1 MIGTVEP
8 ECVDVDSFM
17 LSCRVLGRRVEHAM
31 LEHLAGVAARHN
43 RHTVRMHYRE
53 TAKNA
58 PARAFLSRLGAEY
71 RTDVAGG
78 FPVELPPETLRRVVE
93 EDRRP
98 AQPPAGETLPES
110 PAASLRAA
118 AGISGGRYDHLRTH

>member
-58 PARAFLSRLGAEY
+58 PARAFLSRLGADY
-71 RTDVAGG
+71 RADVAGG
-78 FPVELPPETLRRVVE
+78 FDVEFPHETLRRVVE
-93 EDRRP
+93 EDRRRPKPP
-98 AQPPAGETLPES
+98 AQETPPEAPVPPL
-110 PAASLRAA
+110 AATPRL
-118 AGISGGRYDHLRTH
+118 SGARSRQITP